1 MTIRISMLKTMRR
14 ALACGASAIAL
25 ALVPAA
31 WGQGANHAKAET
43 DVYFL
48 RSNHEYSDSHAT
60 MSTSRDIVVG
70 RTRLGDRSMILQ
82 DFQGG
87 AMTVESGG
95 RTKVYD
101 LSRPV
106 RFDAAAT
113 YDYSKVQASGASK
126 DVAVFNTYLKP
137 LIAQFPAPRADGS
150 WSAHSS
156 LAALG
161 LPAQGA
167 EGDVLINLLR
177 TTFAH
182 QGEDLV
188 LIEFDV
194 PAFTYRLPG
203 GETVTHWA
211 RGMAVTDRDFAVIR
225 IAASQHRATAITADG
240 TVRPFAVRTSL
251 HGIEAD
257 GNMSLRLEETPQ
269 VAAAVRRLAETRGD
283 QIMALN
289 DGLAA
294 EAFPN
299 EVAGRLDLAAFA
311 IGEGGGNPLPTTTGP
326 TRLDPLNLPP
336 DTQDKLAT
344 FRADASAVLVQKGMS
359 QQDADSLLT
368 ALLQPDRSRSLDE
381 RSLEVRSYL
390 SPLFSISAD
399 AKYRYNNGTPE
410 PTDALIRQV
419 IDIYIRQDNSLTI
432 EYRLTDARR
441 REIERRAKE
450 GLPLDD
456 PELAKWLEDKEALH
470 KDILDM
476 RYERMLQYLRVIETP
491 PVNFDELVPGLLD
504 DPANATDNEA
514 MFALL
519 QEQMERELKEAEE
532 IIARL
537 REEAKREEET
547 VYEDTDDFFKN
558 NAFDYTSM
566 VGVVPTDLSRWG
578 EWLATQNVRELERLA
593 LTIGYP
599 NLASALADAEN
610 IIRQSQDPGYRQWA
624 LQAPSCSGLAG
635 CGPSYLERWH
645 AKQSVVALGDIL
657 ADSRDIFSTGG
668 FSDIGISG
676 LDLSYL
682 LRDHALEDGDIVRI
696 RISQFGKVIYE
707 GTVNLTNAGQV
718 FGMLL
723 GRGVASLEIFAVN
736 EGSASPNTAQIT
748 VDKVVRGQ
756 ATQTYSLNTGQT
768 ATLRIEAGAK
778 PAPAAGTSGAPQ

>member
-1 MTIRISMLKTMRR
+1 MIIRLSMLQSVRR

-31 WGQGANHAKAET
+31 LGQGSTQAKAET

-70 RTRLGDRSMILQ
+70 RARLGDRSMILQ

-101 LSRPV
+101 LSSPV
-106 RFDAAAT
+106 RFDAVAT

-137 LIAQFPAPRADGS
+137 LIAQFPAPRTDGS
-150 WSAHSS
+150 WSARLS

-167 EGDVLINLLR
+167 EDDVHINLRR
-177 TTFAH
+177 TALTH

-188 LIEFDV
+188 LIEFDL
-194 PAFTYRLPG
+194 PAIVYRLPG
-203 GETVTHWA
+203 GETATHWA

-225 IAASQHRATAITADG
+225 IAASQHRATSIAADG
-240 TVRPFAVRTSL
+240 TVRPFAMRTSL

-257 GNMSLRLEETPQ
+257 GSMSLRLEETPQ

-289 DGLAA
+289 EDLAA

-336 DTQDKLAT
+336 DAQDKLAA

-359 QQDADSLLT
+359 QQDADQLLT
-368 ALLQPDRSRSLDE
+368 ALVQPDRSRSLDE
-381 RSLEVRSYL
+381 RSLEMRSYMT
-390 SPLFSISAD
+390 PLFSISAD
-399 AKYRYNNGTPE
+399 AKYRYNNGIAE
-410 PTDALIRQV
+410 PTDALLRQV

-441 REIERRAKE
+441 REIERRAE
-450 GLPLDD
+450 DGLPLDD
-456 PELAKWLEDKEALH
+456 PELVKWLEDKEALH

-476 RYERMLQYLRVIETP
+476 RFERMLQYLRVIETP

-514 MFALL
+514 LFTLL
-519 QEQMERELKEAEE
+519 QEQMERELREAEE

-537 REEAKREEET
+537 REEAEREEQT

-566 VGVVPTDLSRWG
+566 VGIVPTDLSRWG

-593 LTIGYP
+593 LTAGYP
-599 NLASALADAEN
+599 NLASALADAQN
-610 IIRQSQDPGYRQWA
+610 IIRQSQDDGYRRWA
-624 LQAPSCSGLAG
+624 MQAPSCNGLGG

-645 AKQSVVALGDIL
+645 MKQSIVALGDIL
-657 ADSRDIFSTGG
+657 NDSRDIFSSGG

-676 LDLSYL
+676 LDLNYL
-682 LRDHALEDGDIVRI
+682 LRDHALEDGDIVRV
-696 RISQFGKVIYE
+696 RISQFGRTIYE
-707 GTVNLTNAGQV
+707 GEISLTNLGQIFNLGV
-718 FGMLL
+718 

-736 EGSASPNTAQIT
+736 EGFSSPNTAQIT
-748 VDKVVRGQ
+748 VDNVVRGEG
-756 ATQTYSLNTGQT
+756 TQTYSLNTGET
-768 ATLRIEAGAK
+768 ATLRIEAGATAGA
-778 PAPAAGTSGAPQ
+778 PAPGGTP